1 MSLYTQIYLDY
12 EAYWAHAPL
21 PFYVFLLV
29 QSTLISLLAWVLRL
43 QSQHQRFP
51 QCLAITNTAV
61 ILLLITS
68 TVKGV
73 SWFRELEANE
83 DHYTED
89 GHITARNGSHSILV
103 TNDTMLEPFTLKLE
117 YKVET
122 YVLLGAPIL
131 VAMIISLFCLAV
143 LGYVAHQYW
152 YRPNHEAYEDIDE
165 G

>member
-21 PFYVFLLV
+21 PFYIFILV
-29 QSTLISLLAWVLRL
+29 QATLLCLQAWVLRL
-43 QSQHQRFP
+43 QSRHQRFP

-73 SWFRELEANE
+73 GWFKELEANE
-83 DHYTED
+83 DHYTDD
-89 GHITARNGSHSILV
+89 GQITARNGSQSILV
-103 TNDTMLEPFTLKLE
+103 TNETLLEPFTLKLE
-117 YKVET
+117 YKLET
-122 YVLLGAPIL
+122 YLLLGLPIL
-131 VAMIISLFCLAV
+131 LSIIVSLFCLAV
-143 LGYVAHQYW
+143 LGYVIHQYW

-165 G
+165 V